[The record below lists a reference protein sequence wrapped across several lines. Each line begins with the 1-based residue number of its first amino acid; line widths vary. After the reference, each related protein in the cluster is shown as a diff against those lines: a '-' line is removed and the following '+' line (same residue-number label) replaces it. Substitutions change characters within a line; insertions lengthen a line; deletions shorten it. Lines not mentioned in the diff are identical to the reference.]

1 MMMQE
6 RRKFQRLN
14 ELHQVSVT
22 PLTEN
27 AAFSDGLL
35 FYNYSEN
42 LSVSGTKIRGNIL
55 LPVGALVRI
64 DFTLKNPNK
73 KISVT
78 GRVKWNNVIIANHYC
93 EAGIEFVEIP
103 ADTFWA
109 LQDYIASRQ
118 ARKNMD
124 PLKNLFH
131 AFSKK
136 GGSGTEDSGS
146 SGK

>member
-64 DFTLKNPNK
+64 DFTLKTRTK
-73 KISVT
+73 KYPSP
-78 GRVKWNNVIIANHYC
+78 
-93 EAGIEFVEIP
+93 AG
-103 ADTFWA
+103 
-109 LQDYIASRQ
+109 
-118 ARKNMD
+118 
-124 PLKNLFH
+124 
-131 AFSKK
+131 
-136 GGSGTEDSGS
+136 
-146 SGK
+146 